1 MHARKE
7 ISNLKKS
14 EMLYTPL
21 LQDSI
26 KSLRVCYETD
36 LRCVLPLVSR
46 QIPPQLLRNI
56 CQCIPQCS
64 VIIIAAHSGQILR
77 KYLPLH
83 VASIFSAAD
92 GITAASPQVC
102 LFAAAVICV
111 QHIPQEFPVF
121 SLRDI
126 LEKSALPRIASR
138 RKGNAPICCL
148 ANEIDAL
155 AGKEIRAILD
165 FINRIL
171 YGAVIAKRSAG
182 KIEAGQVQN
191 SDAVAAMTA
200 KNTCHCAYI
209 IYPLHLLCKRTS
221 AVRRDGTHR
230 FDMVLK
236 VIVYFLY
243 CRAARLQQRGPRR
256 QIPKNYPPS
265 CEKRKFP
272 SCGKF
277 GKM

>member
-26 KSLRVCYETD
+26 KSLRVCYETN

-121 SLRDI
+121 SSRDI

-148 ANEIDAL
+148 ANEIDA
-155 AGKEIRAILD
+155 
-165 FINRIL
+165 
-171 YGAVIAKRSAG
+171 
-182 KIEAGQVQN
+182 
-191 SDAVAAMTA
+191 VAAMTA

-209 IYPLHLLCKRTS
+209 THPLHLLCKRTS

>member
-1 MHARKE
+1 
-7 ISNLKKS
+7 
-14 EMLYTPL
+14 MLRH
-21 LQDSI
+21 
-26 KSLRVCYETD
+26 KHRCSL
-36 LRCVLPLVSR
+36 S
-46 QIPPQLLRNI
+46 
-56 CQCIPQCS
+56 
-64 VIIIAAHSGQILR
+64 IAAHSGQILR

-92 GITAASPQVC
+92 GIAAVPPQVGC
-102 LFAAAVICV
+102 FTTAVICV
-111 QHIPQEFPVF
+111 QHILQEFPVF
-121 SLRDI
+121 PLRDI
-126 LEKSALPRIASR
+126 LQESALSRIASR
-138 RKGNAPICCL
+138 RKGNALICCL
-148 ANEIDAL
+148 ANEINAL
-155 AGKEIRAILD
+155 ADKEIRTILD
-165 FINRIL
+165 FIINRIL
-171 YGAVIAKRSAG
+171 YGAVIAEGGAW
-182 KIEAGQVQN
+182 KIKAGQVQN
-191 SDAVAAMTA
+191 SNTIAAMTT

-209 IYPLHLLCKRTS
+209 IQPLYLLCKRTS

-243 CRAARLQQRGPRR
+243 CHTAKLQQKGPRR